1 MWLTGFLLVQQG
13 KSRTR
18 RRFRSEVAT
27 LTLHFCD
34 EVFATDARNRTG
46 RVSTSGRMFGLRMS
60 RRLLAGLLLRSPS
73 PAIEI
78 ANWLSR
84 ASPHGVDL
92 VLMRYRSATVAD
104 SHGLSRCLTC

>member
-1 MWLTGFLLVQQG
+1 M
-13 KSRTR
+13 
-18 RRFRSEVAT
+18 VAT

-46 RVSTSGRMFGLRMS
+46 RVSTPGRMFGLRMS
-60 RRLLAGLLLRSPS
+60 RRLVAGLLLRSPS
-73 PAIEI
+73 PATEI

-92 VLMRYRSATVAD
+92 VLMRYRSATVAG
-104 SHGLSRCLTC
+104 SHGLSRCL